1 MSRKAL
7 AYILNRSFISYTLN
21 FIWQIYRILK
31 HVNKVNIKTRKKFFA
46 GFLDAV
52 RDQVVKMHYLQKNNQ
67 NLLCAMRRGEKLNTD
82 QKIS

>member
-1 MSRKAL
+1 M
-7 AYILNRSFISYTLN
+7 
-21 FIWQIYRILK
+21 
-31 HVNKVNIKTRKKFFA
+31 RKKFFA